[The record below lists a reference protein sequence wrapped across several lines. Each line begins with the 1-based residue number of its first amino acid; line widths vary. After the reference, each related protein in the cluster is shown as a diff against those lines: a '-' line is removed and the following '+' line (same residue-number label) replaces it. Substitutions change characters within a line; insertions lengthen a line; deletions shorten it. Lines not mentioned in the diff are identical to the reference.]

1 MRQLLAQSRRLFGQ
15 LARST
20 RALGA
25 VEFALT
31 APFLILMYVGSYQ
44 LMDAISAYRKVTIT
58 ARSLADLATQNE
70 TETQDQMQAILN
82 GARQVMTPY
91 STVGSSLAIAQI
103 AIDNNGNPSLIWV
116 CANTDSPVC
125 ATSSPTLK
133 ISDINIPADLKTPGA
148 YLIYSRIIFHYEP
161 AVAGSLIGPLSFSD
175 GIFMNPRRSPSVCL
189 NTSTN
194 STPTCLGQET
204 S

>member
-1 MRQLLAQSRRLFGQ
+1 MNGFMARTSRFARRLM
-15 LARST
+15 RSS

-70 TETQDQMQAILN
+70 TTTQDDMQAILN
-82 GARQVMTPY
+82 AARQVMTPY
-91 STVGSSLAIAQI
+91 STADASLAIAQI
-103 AIDNNGNPSLIWV
+103 AIDHDGNASLIWA

-125 ATSSPTLK
+125 STSDSTLK
-133 ISDINIPADLKTPGA
+133 LSDITIPTDLKNPDT
-148 YLIYSRIIFHYEP
+148 YLIYSRIIFHYKP
-161 AVAGSLIGPLSFSD
+161 TVASTLIGPLTFSD
-175 GIFMNPRRSPSVCL
+175 DIFMNPRRSPSVCL
-189 NTSTN
+189 NTTPT